1 MKKVKEIFL
10 EWESEKIFSM
20 PLRYAQ
26 NEDSQF
32 QSLSRDGRYYVKSGY
47 KIAMKSK
54 PDVVASSSRILGDW
68 WKKLWKIR
76 TQPRCSQFVCKVCP
90 DIIPIRQNLMRRG
103 MMLDPNCPRCGEKVE
118 SATHALLTCGKV
130 RIWWFTSPLAIRV
143 DENKEGFVMEWL
155 EQFMRMGNKEVMA
168 KIFEFLY
175 IVWRCKNLLV
185 FEQKFVPLPQIFA
198 CAEALHVKEWKKSQK
213 EDKVDL
219 RWCPHKGVVLK

>member
-1 MKKVKEIFL
+1 MKMVKEIFL

-118 SATHALLTCGKV
+118 YATHALLTCGKV
-130 RIWWFTSPLAIRV
+130 RIWWLFSYRFARTLMEKSIAVKMSPTLAPAATSKQSAMVAFWSPDFFFGSISCRI
-143 DENKEGFVMEWL
+143 G
-155 EQFMRMGNKEVMA
+155 
-168 KIFEFLY
+168 
-175 IVWRCKNLLV
+175 
-185 FEQKFVPLPQIFA
+185 
-198 CAEALHVKEWKKSQK
+198 S
-213 EDKVDL
+213 
-219 RWCPHKGVVLK
+219 

>member
-1 MKKVKEIFL
+1 M
-10 EWESEKIFSM
+10 
-20 PLRYAQ
+20 
-26 NEDSQF
+26 
-32 QSLSRDGRYYVKSGY
+32 KSGY

-90 DIIPIRQNLMRRG
+90 DIIPILQNLMRRG

-155 EQFMRMGNKEVMA
+155 E
-168 KIFEFLY
+168 
-175 IVWRCKNLLV
+175 
-185 FEQKFVPLPQIFA
+185 
-198 CAEALHVKEWKKSQK
+198 
-213 EDKVDL
+213 
-219 RWCPHKGVVLK
+219 